1 LRIAS
6 GRTCQE
12 KTTMKVKFKNF
23 GLGKKM
29 AKIGEKYYMFVSV
42 GHPWNE
48 CAAYLSDKD
57 GNILED
63 EPVLYSVGGGA
74 YSLAMELV

>member
-1 LRIAS
+1 VIKL
-6 GRTCQE
+6 
-12 KTTMKVKFKNF
+12 MKIKFKNF

-29 AKIGEKYYMFVSV
+29 AKIQNKYYMFVSV

-63 EPVLYSVGGGA
+63 EPVVYSVCGSA
-74 YSLAMELV
+74 YSLAMELM

>member
-1 LRIAS
+1 MYI
-6 GRTCQE
+6 Q
-12 KTTMKVKFKNF
+12 FKDF
-23 GLGKKM
+23 DLGKKM
-29 AKIGEKYYMFVSV
+29 AKIGDKHYMFVSV

-63 EPVLYSVGGGA
+63 DPILYSVGGSPR
-74 YSLAMELV
+74 SLASELMK

>member
-1 LRIAS
+1 
-6 GRTCQE
+6 
-12 KTTMKVKFKNF
+12 
-23 GLGKKM
+23 
-29 AKIGEKYYMFVSV
+29 MFVSV

-63 EPVLYSVGGGA
+63 EPVVYSVCGSA

>member
-1 LRIAS
+1 
-6 GRTCQE
+6 
-12 KTTMKVKFKNF
+12 MKIKFKNF

-29 AKIGEKYYMFVSV
+29 AKIRNKYYMFVSV

-63 EPVLYSVGGGA
+63 EPVVYSVCGSA
-74 YSLAMELV
+74 YSLAMELM

>member
-1 LRIAS
+1 
-6 GRTCQE
+6 
-12 KTTMKVKFKNF
+12 MKIKFKNF

-29 AKIGEKYYMFVSV
+29 AKIGEKHYMFVSV

-63 EPVLYSVGGGA
+63 EPVLYSVGGSA